1 MKDEAPKAPVFV
13 YSVRADNTSKL
24 EPDTEEE
31 RVNLQM
37 REDLTSLNNSL
48 FLSEAHEN
56 IDFLIPFDEV
66 SIGSKQKV
74 FLENYQKDSSWH
86 RSGLESL
93 VPSTI
98 ASVL

>member
-1 MKDEAPKAPVFV
+1 MRQE
-13 YSVRADNTSKL
+13 L
-24 EPDTEEE
+24 
-31 RVNLQM
+31 VN
-37 REDLTSLNNSL
+37 LNNSL

-74 FLENYQKDSSWH
+74 FLLNYQKDSIWH

-98 ASVL
+98 ASVLQQKNKMHDMGEIVKHCIYNAHGSTLNIVTPQL